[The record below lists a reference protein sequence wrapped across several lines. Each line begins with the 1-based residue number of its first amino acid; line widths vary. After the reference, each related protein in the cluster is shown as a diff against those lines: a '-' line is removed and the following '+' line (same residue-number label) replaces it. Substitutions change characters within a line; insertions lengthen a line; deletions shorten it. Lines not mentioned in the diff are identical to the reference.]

1 MQSSNICASLGLHRF
16 NPADCERPVELDLL
30 VRLCYNQIIQKTLPK
45 PQLTIFGRV
54 TVEMMNRAPE
64 SFVYCVSPD
73 LALEHFGDK
82 SIILLAMQDRLLT
95 VNKAAAVLL
104 ELIMTTFEG
113 QSFLDEE
120 LSTLLTQHYHLTKA
134 KAQEEVRRILTSWS
148 EQGILVAVESDID
161 TGGLA

>member
-1 MQSSNICASLGLHRF
+1 V
-16 NPADCERPVELDLL
+16 P
-30 VRLCYNQIIQKTLPK
+30 
-45 PQLTIFGRV
+45 
-54 TVEMMNRAPE
+54 
-64 SFVYCVSPD
+64 PD

-82 SIILLAMQDRLLT
+82 SIILLAMQDRFLT
-95 VNKAAAVLL
+95 VNKSAAVLL

-113 QSFLDEE
+113 QSFSDEE

-148 EQGILVAVESDID
+148 EHGILVAVESHIH